1 MAGGEEEGYDFVAST
16 SMKSPKTHVLI
27 QAAIVFGIVV
37 LVNVISIRLFG
48 RIDLTAEKVYTLAD
62 ASRSI
67 VGSLDDRVTVKAYFT
82 EDLPAPYNNNRRAT
96 LDILNEYKAYSDG
109 NLQFDFINPAGE
121 EGEQEAQQQGIAP
134 VQVQVI
140 NDDKLE
146 VKRGYMGLVLLFED
160 RKETIPVVQNLGSL
174 EYDISG
180 ALKRLTTTK
189 KKKIGY
195 TTGHQE
201 AEPSAF
207 QQASQMVT
215 AQYELV
221 PVDLAAA
228 AIVPRDIDALLVIA
242 PQARFSDSSKY
253 AIDQYLMR
261 GGKIGFL
268 LNRYTGTLQARF
280 AQAVETGL
288 DELLAHYGIRV
299 NADLV
304 RDAQCAPVTVMQQQG
319 MFRFQSQVP
328 FPLLPTPS
336 DFNRENVIVKDL
348 ETLLFFFV
356 SSIDTSLASS
366 KQVRAEVLVRSSQRS
381 GKQTGFIAIDPFQRL
396 TPADLSEKH
405 IPLAAL
411 FEGSFASFFADKEP
425 RTEHPASPETRV
437 IVVGD
442 GDFMKD
448 EYLGAR
454 DNVVFFANI
463 VDFLADDAGLIT
475 IRSKNLAQSPLE
487 QVEDGTKRILKYV
500 NLLLP
505 PLIVVSYGVFRWR
518 RRAFLKRA
526 LELQP

>member
-1 MAGGEEEGYDFVAST
+1 MKT
-16 SMKSPKTHVLI
+16 SRTQIAI
-27 QAAIVFGIVV
+27 QAVIVFGIII
-37 LVNVISIRLFG
+37 LVNIISIRLFG
-48 RIDLTAEKVYTLAD
+48 RIDLTAENVYTLAD
-62 ASRSI
+62 ASKTI

-96 LDILNEYKAYSDG
+96 LDILNEYKAYSNG
-109 NLQFDFINPAGE
+109 NLQFDFINP
-121 EGEQEAQQQGIAP
+121 EGEQGEQETQQQGIAP

-140 NDDKLE
+140 NNDRLE
-146 VKRGYMGLVLLFED
+146 VKRGYMGLVLLYED

-180 ALKRLTTTK
+180 ALKRLTTTR

-207 QQASQMVT
+207 QQAAQMVT
-215 AQYELV
+215 AQYDLV

-228 AIVPRDIDALLVIA
+228 PAVPTDLDALLIIA
-242 PQARFSDSSKY
+242 PQGRFSDSSKI
-253 AIDQYLMR
+253 AIDQYLMQ
-261 GGKIGFL
+261 GGKLGFF
-268 LNRYTGTLQARF
+268 LNRYAGNLQART

-288 DELLAHYGIRV
+288 DDLLAQYGIRV

-328 FPLLPTPS
+328 FPLIPTPS
-336 DFNRENVIVKDL
+336 DFNRDNVIVKDL

-356 SSIDTSLASS
+356 SSVDTSLASA
-366 KQVRAEVLVRSSQRS
+366 KQVRAEILVRSSQQS
-381 GKQTGFIAIDPFQRL
+381 GRQTGFIAIDPLQRL
-396 TPADLSEKH
+396 TPQDLPEQS
-405 IPLAAL
+405 IPLAAA
-411 FEGSFASFFADKEP
+411 FEGAFPSYSPGEQEGTQRP
-425 RTEHPASPETRV
+425 VSPETRI

-463 VDFLADDAGLIT
+463 VDYLADDAGLIT
-475 IRSKNLAQSPLE
+475 IRSKNLAQAPLE
-487 QVEDGTKRILKYV
+487 QIEDGTKRTLKYI
-500 NLLLP
+500 NMFLP
-505 PLIVVSYGVFRWR
+505 PLMVIGYGFFRWR
-518 RRAFLKRA
+518 RRTALKRVI
-526 LELQP
+526 ELQS

>member
-1 MAGGEEEGYDFVAST
+1 
-16 SMKSPKTHVLI
+16 MKSTKIHSLI
-27 QAAIVFGIVV
+27 QAAVVFGIVI
-37 LVNVISIRLFG
+37 LVNIISIRLFG
-48 RIDLTAEKVYTLAD
+48 RIDLTEENVYTLAD
-62 ASRSI
+62 ASKAI
-67 VGSLDDRVTVKAYFT
+67 VGALDDLVTVKAYFT

-96 LDILNEYKAYSDG
+96 LDILNEYKAYSNG

-121 EGEQEAQQQGIAP
+121 QGEQETQQQGIAP

-140 NDDKLE
+140 NNDRLE

-207 QQASQMVT
+207 QQAAQMVT
-215 AQYELV
+215 AQYDLV
-221 PVDLAAA
+221 PVDLAANPT
-228 AIVPRDIDALLVIA
+228 VPPDIDALLVIA
-242 PQARFSDSSKY
+242 PQGRFSDSSKH
-253 AIDQYLMR
+253 AINQYLMQ
-261 GGKIGFL
+261 GGQLGFF
-268 LNRYTGTLQARF
+268 LNQYAGNLQAR
-280 AQAVETGL
+280 AAEAVETGL
-288 DELLAHYGIRV
+288 DDLLAQYGIRV

-328 FPLLPTPS
+328 FPLIPTPS
-336 DFNRENVIVKDL
+336 DFNRDNVIVKDL

-366 KQVRAEVLVRSSQRS
+366 KQIRAEVLVRSSQQS
-381 GKQTGFIAIDPFQRL
+381 GRQTGFIAIDPIQRL
-396 TPADLSEKH
+396 TPADLPEQH
-405 IPLAAL
+405 IPLAAV
-411 FEGSFASFFADKEP
+411 FEGSFPSYSADKEP
-425 RTEHPASPETRV
+425 DTQQPVSPKTR
-437 IVVGD
+437 ILVVGD

-448 EYLGAR
+448 DYLGAR

-463 VDFLADDAGLIT
+463 VDYLADDAGLIT
-475 IRSKNLAQSPLE
+475 IRSKNLAQTPLE
-487 QVEDGTKRILKYV
+487 QIEDGTKRTLKYI
-500 NLLLP
+500 NMLLP
-505 PLIVVSYGVFRWR
+505 PLLVIGYGVFRWR
-518 RRAFLKRA
+518 RRTSLKRA
-526 LELQP
+526 LESQS

>member
-1 MAGGEEEGYDFVAST
+1 
-16 SMKSPKTHVLI
+16 MKSHKTQILI
-27 QAAIVFGIVV
+27 QAAIVFAIVI
-37 LVNVISIRLFG
+37 LLNVISIRLFG
-48 RIDLTAEKVYTLAD
+48 RIDLTDEGVYTLAD
-62 ASRSI
+62 ASKAI

-96 LDILNEYKAYSDG
+96 LDILNEYKAYSNG
-109 NLQFDFINPAGE
+109 NLQFEFVNPAGE

-146 VKRGYMGLVLLFED
+146 VKRGYMGLILLFED

-174 EYDISG
+174 EYDVSG
-180 ALKRLTTTK
+180 ALKRLTTTR

-201 AEPSAF
+201 PEPSAF
-207 QQASQMVT
+207 QQAAQMVT

-221 PVDLAAA
+221 PVDLSASAV
-228 AIVPRDIDALLVIA
+228 VPTDIAALLVIA
-242 PQARFSDSSKY
+242 PQSPFSDSSKY
-253 AIDQYLMR
+253 AVDQYLMQ
-261 GGKIGFL
+261 GGKLGFL
-268 LNRYTGTLQARF
+268 LNRYSGNLQSRV

-288 DELLAHYGIRV
+288 DDLLAHYGVRV

-366 KQVRAEVLVRSSQRS
+366 KQINAEVLVRSSQQS
-381 GKQTGFIAIDPFQRL
+381 GKQTGFIMIDPFQRL
-396 TPADLSEKH
+396 TPADLPEKS
-405 IPLAAL
+405 IPLSAV
-411 FEGSFASFFADKEP
+411 FEGSFSSFYADKEP
-425 RTEHPASPETRV
+425 RAAYAQSPQTR
-437 IVVGD
+437 ILVVGD

-454 DNVVFFANI
+454 DNVIFFANI
-463 VDFLADDAGLIT
+463 VDYLADDAGLIT
-475 IRSKNLAQSPLE
+475 IRSKNLAQAPLE
-487 QVEDGTKRILKYV
+487 QVADSTKRILKYV

-505 PLIVVSYGVFRWR
+505 PFLVVGYGIFRWR
-518 RRAFLKRA
+518 RRASLKRA
-526 LELQP
+526 LEQQI

>member
-1 MAGGEEEGYDFVAST
+1 MRSSRT
-16 SMKSPKTHVLI
+16 QILI
-27 QAAIVFGIVV
+27 QAAIVFAIVIVV
-37 LVNVISIRLFG
+37 NIISVRLFG
-48 RIDLTAEKVYTLAD
+48 RIDLTAENVYTLAD
-62 ASRSI
+62 ASKAI

-96 LDILNEYKAYSDG
+96 LDILNEYKAYSGG
-109 NLQFDFINPAGE
+109 NLQFDFISPAGE
-121 EGEQEAQQQGIAP
+121 EAEQEVQQQGIAP

-189 KKKIGY
+189 KKRIGY

-201 AEPSAF
+201 PEPSAF
-207 QQASQMVT
+207 QQAAQMVT
-215 AQYELV
+215 AQYDLV
-221 PVDLAAA
+221 PVDLATNAV
-228 AIVPRDIDALLVIA
+228 VPLDLDALLVIA
-242 PQARFSDSSKY
+242 PQARFSDSSSY
-253 AIDQYLMR
+253 AIDQFLMR
-261 GGKIGFL
+261 GGKLGFL
-268 LNRYTGTLQARF
+268 LNRYSGNLQSRV

-288 DELLAHYGIRV
+288 DNLLTHYGIRV

-336 DFNRENVIVKDL
+336 NFNRENVIVKDL

-366 KQVRAEVLVRSSQRS
+366 KQIKAEVLVRSSQQS
-381 GKQTGFIAIDPFQRL
+381 GRQTGFIMIDPFQRL
-396 TPADLSEKH
+396 TPADLPEKD
-405 IPLAAL
+405 IPLAAV
-411 FEGSFASFFADKEP
+411 FEGSFPSFFADKEP
-425 RTEHPASPETRV
+425 AALKMSPQTR
-437 IVVGD
+437 ILVVGD

-463 VDFLADDAGLIT
+463 VDYLADDAGLIT
-475 IRSKNLAQSPLE
+475 IRSKNLAQTPLD
-487 QVEDGTKRILKYV
+487 QIEDSTKRILKYV

-505 PLIVVSYGVFRWR
+505 PFVVVGYGLFRWR
-518 RRAFLKRA
+518 RRASLKRA
-526 LELQP
+526 LERQI